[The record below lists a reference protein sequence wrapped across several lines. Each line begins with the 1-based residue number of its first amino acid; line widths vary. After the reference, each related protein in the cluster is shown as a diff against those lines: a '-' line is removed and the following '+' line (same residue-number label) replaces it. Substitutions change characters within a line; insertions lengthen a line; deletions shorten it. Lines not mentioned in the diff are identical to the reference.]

1 MSSSTLFWLLGA
13 TTLFWSLGAYNRL
26 VRLRAQVRASF
37 VAVGARM
44 SQYAVIVAEQGEARA
59 AQSPRDRSPDDPASS
74 WAGLLAAS
82 AQFDAS
88 LRMTRKHSLDAKAVA
103 ALKTAH
109 AVLQTSWERQTDQPS
124 AMVQRQWGENMA
136 LVNEAVLEFD
146 QCVQAYNAAIAQFP
160 ALLLALLFSFQPG
173 GSLGTA
179 GDARESVGG

>member
-1 MSSSTLFWLLGA
+1 M
-13 TTLFWSLGAYNRL
+13 LFWSLGAYNRL

-37 VAVGARM
+37 VAVGTRM

-59 AQSPRDRSPDDPASS
+59 MQSPHDKSPDEPTSS

-88 LRMTRKHSLDAKAVA
+88 LRVARKHALDAKAMA

-109 AVLQTSWERQTDQPS
+109 AVLQTFWERQTDQPS
-124 AMVQRQWGENMA
+124 AMLQRQWGESMA
-136 LVNEAVLEFD
+136 LANEAVLEFD
-146 QCVQAYNAAIAQFP
+146 QCVQHYDAAIAQFP
-160 ALLLALLFSFQPG
+160 ALILAFLFNFQPG
-173 GSLGTA
+173 GCLGPT